1 MENKLRSLFEI
12 TSEITAYKENSNG
25 DDSEPITVRQKNEI
39 FAADQYNQTRLASGK
54 TVDAVLFTLGL
65 DWYWMPRNVFDSVA
79 VKTTAA
85 DRTGT
90 PFKR

>member
-1 MENKLRSLFEI
+1 MENKVRSLFEI
-12 TSEITAYKENSNG
+12 TSEVAAYKENSNG

-39 FAADQYNQTRLASGK
+39 FAADQHQEKRLIGGK
-54 TVDAVLFTLGL
+54 PVDAVLFTLGL
-65 DWYWMPRNVFDSVA
+65 DWYWMPRNVFNSVA